1 MTPFSSTCDDSEGC
15 LAEIAYRD
23 TLNTCAGAAVVQIV
37 EIKDMD
43 ILSLIEALACPDLS
57 SHRKGVACPCL
68 TEGSTLAVPC
78 GITVLA
84 GTISALA
91 KALPGVALLVPVA
104 FSRTPCNEGIYSEL
118 VLGLVEYFLGKGD
131 FSIGIALITK
141 TAHEVAGI
149 AVAEAVNSTAVGQ
162 VVLNTCAEIA
172 VEINC

>member
-1 MTPFSSTCDDSEGC
+1 
-15 LAEIAYRD
+15 
-23 TLNTCAGAAVVQIV
+23 
-37 EIKDMD
+37 MD
-43 ILSLIEALACPDLS
+43 ILSLVEALAGPNLDAAG
-57 SHRKGVACPCL
+57 KGVACPCL
-68 TEGSTLAVPC
+68 TDGGTLAVPC

-84 GTISALA
+84 GTSWIAALA
-91 KALPGVALLVPVA
+91 KALPGVALLVPVT

-118 VLGLVEYFLGKGD
+118 VLGLVEYFLCKGE

-141 TAHEVAGI
+141 TTNEVAGI

>member
-68 TEGSTLAVPC
+68 TEGST
-78 GITVLA
+78 
-84 GTISALA
+84 
-91 KALPGVALLVPVA
+91 PGVALLVPVA

>member
-57 SHRKGVACPCL
+57 THGKGVACPCL
-68 TEGSTLAVPC
+68 TEGNTLTRPGCAAAV
-78 GITVLA
+78 GN
-84 GTISALA
+84 
-91 KALPGVALLVPVA
+91 ALPRVALIVPLIIV
-104 FSRTPCNEGIYSEL
+104 FPSTPCNEGIYSEL